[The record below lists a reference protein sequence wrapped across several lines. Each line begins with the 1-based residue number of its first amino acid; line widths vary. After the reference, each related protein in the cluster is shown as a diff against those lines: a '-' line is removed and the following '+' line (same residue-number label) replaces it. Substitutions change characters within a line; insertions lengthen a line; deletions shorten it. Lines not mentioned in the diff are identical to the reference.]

1 MKWLIFLIF
10 FITKLSSIELTT
22 TQNLKDNLL
31 MFTIAN
37 GYNLAITTSHD
48 INIDVNIETN
58 LSANEYVKLMNSI
71 IYNKNLQLIVDTINK
86 VLILQDLKQN
96 EKTLTTQYY
105 KLKYVEYSQINEL
118 LTVLDFKHTYIKD
131 VDVIAITGENE
142 KLPDLIKLL
151 SDVDVQLE
159 KKKFKISIIEINL
172 GKLKQYEGIIN
183 ASLPTSTKNII
194 NLALGSVSLVSNN
207 QIDRKSLTAA
217 LKFLDINNISRT
229 LTNTT
234 INLVNNRKI
243 QINSSQNIPFI
254 SQSNIIDDVKTN
266 QINKIDYKDVGL
278 ILNIIPKFRN
288 DFFELDFSFDYS
300 AVLSLNNNMPITSK
314 KELKQTLIL
323 DIEKDIHI
331 IAGINNFTN
340 MSKNE
345 DVPYVSKIPII
356 GNLFKNQYID
366 NTMTSTTIIIELL
379 DDKKEFDIT
388 FDEKQQNN
396 INSQDSYYNQ
406 TLKQFGF

>member
-48 INIDVNIETN
+48 IDIDVNIETN